1 MGMKD
6 LQKFFGTI
14 RVKMFWLCRELVYM
28 YSPKKSFFS
37 KKRIESSLAFVIGQ
51 WGMIFWML
59 EKHSELSAYDV
70 AIWAGIEFA
79 IAGYIMTEIQKE
91 KKEVSRNADDF
102 EEPPIHS

>member
-1 MGMKD
+1 
-6 LQKFFGTI
+6 
-14 RVKMFWLCRELVYM
+14 
-28 YSPKKSFFS
+28 
-37 KKRIESSLAFVIGQ
+37 
-51 WGMIFWML
+51 MIFWML
-59 EKHSELSAYDV
+59 EKHSELSASDV